1 MTAPSWSQ
9 SYAGLGMPQDG
20 MAGKR
25 SNMIVKVDVEYPE
38 SISPYQD
45 KIFKQLLAPK
55 RDLSPRMERMLA
67 DGHS

>member
-1 MTAPSWSQ
+1 
-9 SYAGLGMPQDG
+9 MPLDG